1 MKKTS
6 LYIINLKKSL
16 TPFFI
21 ITLLFVVPVSCNN
34 KKQSGYMVLNGPFI
48 QSVIETGELQAVNA
62 STMTMPRINS
72 IYGYNLKII
81 GLAEHGKNVQK
92 GDPVIRWILH
102 QSKNT

>member
-1 MKKTS
+1 
-6 LYIINLKKSL
+6 
-16 TPFFI
+16 
-21 ITLLFVVPVSCNN
+21 
-34 KKQSGYMVLNGPFI
+34 MVLSGPFI

-92 GDPVIRWILH
+92 GDPVIRVDPSSVQKYIIEKRESLENEIASANKLKA
-102 QSKNT
+102 QIINNMQDLKAQLQK